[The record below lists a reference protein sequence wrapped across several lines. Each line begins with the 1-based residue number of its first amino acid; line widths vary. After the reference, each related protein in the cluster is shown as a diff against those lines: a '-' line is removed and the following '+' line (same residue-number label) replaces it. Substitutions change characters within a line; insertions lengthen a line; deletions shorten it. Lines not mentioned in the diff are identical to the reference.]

1 MRRLASCFAVPL
13 ICLFLILMPAGL
25 MHSSVG
31 DKSNFG
37 CSADHQ
43 CRFWGMIGNN
53 LPADVVQ
60 DDLINLQFSLKN
72 LGAYNDDGW
81 GLAFY
86 NSSGN
91 YIFRG
96 KPSAYSDPNFDQA
109 VQNITTSNA
118 YISVGHVRQAS
129 SGATAI
135 PNPHPF
141 NRTKNGRVWMF
152 GHNGGLDKTKLKNL
166 IGQDYLDQNP
176 PTVGANWSD
185 SDVVDS
191 DLYMLYVMKC
201 IEQNGWN
208 ATLGISEAVAD
219 ISAADYGAMNFFLT
233 EGETLWGFR
242 RGITLYYYYN
252 STAPYATIASQPPN
266 STQQG
271 WTLLYDYNLIIL
283 TKDNPPIIID
293 NIITIP
299 EHLRQLALPVLV
311 TTTLLAAAISIKR
324 KKIRNQAN
332 TEANIQSRYKLDPK
346 PTERLLPKLRL
357 KTYLDKQTF

>member
-1 MRRLASCFAVPL
+1 MRRLALCLAVLL
-13 ICLFLILMPAGL
+13 ICLFLIIMPAGP
-25 MHSSVG
+25 MHSSVD
-31 DKSNFG
+31 DKSDFDV
-37 CSADHQ
+37 SAAHQ

-60 DDLINLQFSLKN
+60 DDLISLQFSLKN

-96 KPSAYSDPNFDQA
+96 QPSAYADPNFDQA
-109 VQNITTSNA
+109 VQKITTSNA
-118 YISVGHVRQAS
+118 SISVCHVRKGS

-141 NRTKNGRVWMF
+141 NRTKNGRIWMF
-152 GHNGGLDKTKLKNL
+152 GHNGGLDKINLKNL
-166 IGQDYLDQNP
+166 IGQEYLEQNP

-185 SDVVDS
+185 PDVVDS
-191 DLYMLYVMKC
+191 DLYMLYVIKC

-208 ATLGISEAVAD
+208 ATLGISKAVAD
-219 ISAADYGAMNFFLT
+219 ISAVDYGAMNFFLT
-233 EGETLWGFR
+233 DGQTLWGFR

-252 STAPYATIASQPPN
+252 STVPYAIIASQPPN

-283 TKDNPPIIID
+283 TKDNPPVIIG
-293 NIITIP
+293 NITIIP
-299 EHLRQLALPVLV
+299 ERLHELALPLLV
-311 TTTLLAAAISIKR
+311 TTTLLATAIITKR
-324 KKIRNQAN
+324 KKMHKSDEQ
-332 TEANIQSRYKLDPK
+332 EANVQSLN
-346 PTERLLPKLRL
+346 
-357 KTYLDKQTF
+357 KTL